1 LPIRKAGRHRE
12 AGESIMIKVAPLV
25 LAAAACVLIC
35 CPAGAQG
42 AAPENEDSRF
52 TFYRAEGAFLR
63 LDGRSGQVSICS
75 KHQAGWLCEAV
86 PEERAAFEAEIA
98 RLQGDNAALKKLVL
112 AHGLRLPAGMGL
124 EASGGPPPSAR
135 GESKVDRIVSVIDG
149 VWRRLVA
156 MVTGVQR
163 DLLRRS

>member
-1 LPIRKAGRHRE
+1 LSLRNAAAPEIEESMMSCMGR
-12 AGESIMIKVAPLV
+12 LV
-25 LAAAACVLIC
+25 LAGAFCALVCGSAL
-35 CPAGAQG
+35 AQG
-42 AAPENEDSRF
+42 ADVENEDSRF
-52 TFYRAEGAFLR
+52 SFYRAEGDFLR

-86 PEERAAFEAEIA
+86 PEERAAFEAEIV

-112 AHGLRLPAGMGL
+112 RHGLALPAGMRP
-124 EASGGPPPSAR
+124 EVPGGPPPSAR
-135 GESKVDRIVSVIDG
+135 GESKVDRIMSAMDG

-163 DLLRRS
+163 DLLGRS